1 VSTNK
6 AHLIDLG
13 VIRINPHESDRVQG
27 DSFASWKKHA
37 FDPASLIENLQNPA
51 RMHVIA
57 GSEYRVTT
65 TASRLVVTRQAK
77 DLTYKIEPIVFIRR
91 SALTANAR
99 TTRREVPG
107 RAPRCFM
114 VR

>member
-1 VSTNK
+1 MSTNK

-65 TASRLVVTRQAK
+65 ELRAGSDAALISRNSARPQSLSCGQPIRPACSSRIGDVVNEQ
-77 DLTYKIEPIVFIRR
+77 
-91 SALTANAR
+91 
-99 TTRREVPG
+99 
-107 RAPRCFM
+107 
-114 VR
+114 